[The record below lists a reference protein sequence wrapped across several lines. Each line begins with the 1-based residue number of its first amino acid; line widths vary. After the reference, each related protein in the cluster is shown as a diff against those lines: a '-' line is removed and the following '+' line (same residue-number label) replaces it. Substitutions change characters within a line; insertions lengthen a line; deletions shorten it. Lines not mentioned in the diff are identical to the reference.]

1 MLFNSLS
8 FVIFLVIVFIL
19 YWTIPEKWRKYFLL
33 LASIYFYACFEWWYV
48 FLLLLTTSIDFWAV
62 QQILKYPH
70 NKKLFLWISIS
81 MNLLILGIFK
91 YGYFFLSIFQN
102 TAWTYQWAIPVG
114 LSFYTF
120 QSMSYVIDVYRSKYR
135 PDDTFAEFLL
145 YVSFFPHM
153 VAGPVVRYY
162 SLMPQLKKITYFKDI
177 QWWDALRWCVWG
189 YFKKMVIAD
198 NLDYIVTPAYQ
209 HISELNAWETILAGF
224 LFAVQVYCDFSGY
237 SDIATGIA
245 KLFNVNLSINWIRP
259 FLSKSIKEFWSRNHI
274 SVTTWFRDYL
284 YISLG
289 GNRVSTKRWI
299 LNIFLTFV
307 ISGFWHGANYT
318 FIIWGAFH
326 GFFFLLEHFFWINSK
341 WIKTIF
347 GNVYLLLFH
356 SVSMLAFRCP
366 DISSLSNAYQNFLQD
381 WSFHLNNISSYN
393 DKVFWY
399 FGWLM
404 VIFLF
409 IKEISEET
417 NNAKVL
423 KFKDYFREVF
433 YVLLIIGIF
442 VFGNFHSKP
451 FIYFQF

>member
-1 MLFNSLS
+1 MLFNSLP
-8 FVIFLVIVFIL
+8 FVIFLVIVWVI

-48 FLLLLTTSIDFWAV
+48 FLLLLTTIIDFWAV
-62 QQILKYPH
+62 QQILKHPQ

-91 YGYFFLSIFQN
+91 YGNFFVSIFQN
-102 TAWTYQWAIPVG
+102 TDWTYQWAIPVG

-209 HISELNAWETILAGF
+209 HIAELNGWETILAGF

-326 GFFFLLEHFFWINSK
+326 GIFFLLEHFFWINSK

-366 DISSLSNAYQNFLQD
+366 DISSLSNAYSNFFQD
-381 WSFHLNNISSYN
+381 WSFHFKNISNYN

-409 IKEISEET
+409 MKEISEET
-417 NNAKVL
+417 NNVQIL
-423 KFKDYFREVF
+423 KLKNYFREAF
-433 YVLLIIGIF
+433 YVILIICIF

>member
-1 MLFNSLS
+1 MLFNSLP
-8 FVIFLVIVFIL
+8 FVIFLVIVWVI

-48 FLLLLTTSIDFWAV
+48 FLLLLTTIIDFWAV
-62 QQILKYPH
+62 QQILKHPQ

-91 YGYFFLSIFQN
+91 YGNFFVSIFQN
-102 TAWTYQWAIPVG
+102 TDWTYQWAIPVG

-209 HISELNAWETILAGF
+209 HIAELNGWETILAGF

-326 GFFFLLEHFFWINSK
+326 GIFFLLEHFFWINSK

-356 SVSMLAFRCP
+356 SISMLAFRCP
-366 DISSLSNAYQNFLQD
+366 DISSLSNAYSNFFQD
-381 WSFHLNNISSYN
+381 WSFHFKNISNYN

-409 IKEISEET
+409 MKEISEET
-417 NNAKVL
+417 NNVQIL
-423 KFKDYFREVF
+423 KLKNYFREAF
-433 YVLLIIGIF
+433 YVILIIGIF